1 MARMHAHTRGKS
13 HSTRP
18 SSHSLP
24 TWVSNTNSELTS
36 LIVQLSKDGLGP
48 SEIGIRIRDQHAIP
62 LAKPILGKNI
72 THILTENNIHT
83 ELPEDLSQLVKKA
96 IGLQKHLRAHNTDR
110 RNIRSLELI
119 EAKIHRLSKYYK
131 RTGKLQANWKYAA
144 IIAQLE

>member
-36 LIVQLSKDGLGP
+36 LIVQLSKEGLGP

-72 THILTENNIHT
+72 THILTENNFHT